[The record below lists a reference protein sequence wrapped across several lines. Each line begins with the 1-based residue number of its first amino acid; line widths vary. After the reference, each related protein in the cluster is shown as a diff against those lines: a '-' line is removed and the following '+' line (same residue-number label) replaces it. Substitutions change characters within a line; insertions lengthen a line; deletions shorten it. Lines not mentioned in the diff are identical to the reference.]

1 MRRIVALGSGIA
13 GWYALRTLSDQ
24 LQGRPHLELTILCE
38 HNHLSYGPLLPGVAS
53 GQLEPADAA
62 LPFSRA
68 VDDERRIVDAI
79 ERIDPTSREV
89 IGEDA
94 EYPFDALLLDAG
106 LRTDC
111 SVIHPDRAGGA
122 HGVHTLGTVAG
133 AVRIRD
139 ALRERLSRRDSTST
153 TVAIVGGGAT
163 GAQLAGHLASAA
175 VDGEIE
181 VVLFESEGRLIS
193 DHPPEMQVAAEQRLE
208 EMDVTVRTNTHVQSA
223 ASGTVTLADE
233 SSETFDTLVWC
244 GPKRGRTYGIGNDA
258 PAVRDGFIAID
269 EAHRVR
275 GMAAAFGCGAS
286 TRGATG
292 REPSPRREKKQGTVA
307 AKNLVA
313 SLSGQSL
320 TQLEEKSAVLDGL
333 LWLGSSHLAHRG
345 GTLLEG
351 WAAKTIFAGYHASVL
366 PGAMS
371 KARLASQWLTEPKS
385 LLSAEPE
392 N

>member
-24 LQGRPHLELTILCE
+24 LQGRPHLELTVLCE
-38 HNHLSYGPLLPGVAS
+38 QNHLSYGPLLPGVAS
-53 GQLEPADAA
+53 GRLEPADVS

-68 VDDERRIVDAI
+68 VDDEKRIVDVI

-89 IGEDA
+89 IGENA
-94 EYPFDALLLDAG
+94 VYPFDALLLDPG
-106 LRTDC
+106 LRTDW
-111 SVIHPDRAGGA
+111 SLLHPDRTGGA
-122 HGVHTLGTVAG
+122 TGVHALRTVAD

-139 ALRERLSRRDSTST
+139 ELRERLTHPDSTST

-163 GAQLAGHLASAA
+163 GVQLAGHLASAA
-175 VDGEIE
+175 VDGAIE

-193 DHPPEMQVAAEQRLE
+193 DHPPEMQVAAEQRLT
-208 EMDVTVRTNTHVQSA
+208 EMDVTVRTDTHVQSA
-223 ASGTVTLADE
+223 ASGRVTLEDE

-244 GPKRGRTYGIGNDA
+244 GPKRGRTYGMGSDT
-258 PAVRDGFIAID
+258 PAVQDGFIAID
-269 EAHRVR
+269 DAHRIR

-286 TRGATG
+286 TRTATG
-292 REPSPRREKKQGTVA
+292 REPSPRRKKKQGTVA
-307 AKNLVA
+307 AMNLVA

-320 TQLEEKSAVLDGL
+320 RHLEQKSDVLDGL
-333 LWLGSSHLAHRG
+333 LWLGSNHLAHRG

-371 KARLASQWLTEPKS
+371 KARLASQWLTESKP
-385 LLSAEPE
+385 LLSAEP
-392 N
+392 